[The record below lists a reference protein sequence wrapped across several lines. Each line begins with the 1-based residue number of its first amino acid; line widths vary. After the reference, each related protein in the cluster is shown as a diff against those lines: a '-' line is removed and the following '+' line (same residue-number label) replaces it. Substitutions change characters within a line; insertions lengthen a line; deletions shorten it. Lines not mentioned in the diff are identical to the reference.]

1 MKCHYE
7 VLGVS
12 QEANDEELKKSY
24 RKLALKWHPDKNP
37 DNLEEAHK
45 QFQVIQAAYDVLSD
59 TQERAWYDKHRDQIL
74 MGGLYLLSAI
84 LAQYIQLYIFCWQ
97 RKTLNISRMRSTFMN
112 ISHQPAIQ
120 DLEMTIRD
128 FILSTGSLLPINHF
142 DI

>member
-59 TQERAWYDKHRDQIL
+59 PQERAWYDKHRDQIL
-74 MGGLYLLSAI
+74 MGGPYLLSVLI
-84 LAQYIQLYIFCWQ
+84 AQYIQLYIFCSQ
-97 RKTLNISRMRSTFMN
+97 QKALNISRMQSTFTN
-112 ISHQPAIQ
+112 ILHQPAIQ
-120 DLEMTIRD
+120 DLETTIRD
-128 FILSTGSLLPINHF
+128 FILSTGSYF
-142 DI
+142 

>member
-84 LAQYIQLYIFCWQ
+84 LAQYIQLYIF
-97 RKTLNISRMRSTFMN
+97 S
-112 ISHQPAIQ
+112 
-120 DLEMTIRD
+120 E
-128 FILSTGSLLPINHF
+128 
-142 DI
+142 